1 VLHGTALTVFV
12 EPSGATLFRP
22 GPEFTS
28 GSVLLEYVLG
38 GVSAGAYAPAWPFGA
53 GSFSIGSEARGGTA
67 VDDGSG
73 IGGGAGSGGG

>member
-1 VLHGTALTVFV
+1 VLHGTALTFFV

-53 GSFSIGSEARGGTA
+53 GSFSIGSEAGGGPA